1 MTVRHSVVALLL
13 SLTFTAAHAGFLED
27 FYDSS
32 SGAGQA
38 NVTAAGIYES
48 AHLLFTAPPEL
59 ISRRFSSRR
68 LNSPQAAAAS
78 TSSWALS
85 VFPLRKSF

>member
-1 MTVRHSVVALLL
+1 MPVRHSVVALLL
-13 SLTFTAAHAGFLED
+13 SLTIPAAHAGFLED

-48 AHLLFTAPPEL
+48 AHLNIATRGGFVYRAPTTDFTPSQFTPPNL
-59 ISRRFSSRR
+59 SAGRAGI
-68 LNSPQAAAAS
+68 
-78 TSSWALS
+78 AL
-85 VFPLRKSF
+85 